1 MKATLEFNLT
11 DLDEARA
18 HLRCI
23 KALDMACV
31 LWELRNIRK
40 EIEWM
45 EEQGELSADRVMD
58 KILEHFDN
66 HNVNADEL
74 IG

>member
-11 DLDEARA
+11 DPDEACS

-23 KALDMACV
+23 KSLDMACV

-40 EIEWM
+40 ELEWM
-45 EEQGELSADRVMD
+45 EEQGELTSETVMD

-66 HNVNADEL
+66 HNVNIDE
-74 IG
+74 IM